1 MASVYKTVSKKN
13 ARALAKQQ
21 EEDEEDVMMEELLAD
36 ADDTSDSEEDED
48 EDAVETAKKQLA
60 AGQMPK
66 TRVLMLT
73 SRGITSRHRHLLSD
87 LTSLLP
93 HTHKESKLD
102 SKKKAT
108 GYNLLL
114 NSLADLHSCNVIF
127 FLEAK
132 KNGQD
137 LYLWLSRPPNGPTIK
152 FHVTNLHTM
161 AELNTG
167 FAGNCLKGGRGI
179 VVFDKSFDEQGPV
192 MAQPGNE
199 YRGLIREMLRNV
211 FCVPK
216 RGVKGMKP
224 FIDRVIGIY
233 GVDGKIWI
241 RVYEIRES
249 ENGGKKKADGEEEDS
264 KPGQKSKDG
273 PELSLVEIGPRFV
286 LTPIVILEG
295 SFGGPVIYENKEYVS
310 PNQVRRDIRV
320 TKAARYAKR
329 RDVQTERLSK
339 RSNLEMGRGERKPGA
354 LDTRTLFGVI
364 APDFISSAA
373 MAPSLLSS
381 HMWLQGASSRLS
393 NDLLN
398 KFPKVQPHHI
408 SNSPKG
414 GIGQLEIM
422 SFHYLATELLLHI
435 FQSCDTV
442 ADVTSLATTCRRFR
456 NVFNRSNKLQLMM
469 DVAEMEIGPIDDII
483 QIVTYNTSQPAH
495 LLRTAPLTT
504 PLLKQVVQIGR
515 VAQKWETIYPVKK
528 WKVDYENRRSLS
540 DEERFRLRRAI
551 FRLWLYHRA
560 FHTGDYDRYS
570 RHLRNI
576 VAERAQLLHNW
587 STAELAEIEDVRL
600 VIGDVVQNHICP
612 SNGTILRKFRKR
624 YPESNQQLTFNIH
637 LNYPMAQSGLTPYGF
652 LDPNPN
658 PTEQYSHPTHS
669 TKFTNSSAK
678 YRSRFRNDIFHEPG
692 SQGWGDEIPHYYIV
706 QDMMKLDPGQVL
718 WLREHCPLK
727 EQVETFVLSLG
738 DWFRDNGETFG
749 DTLEWVMNERGD
761 DIGELR
767 AAISEREL
775 GIAEQ

>member
-1 MASVYKTVSKKN
+1 MASVYKAVSKKT
-13 ARALAKQQ
+13 ARALTKQQ
-21 EEDEEDVMMEELLAD
+21 EQDEEDVVMEELLAD
-36 ADDTSDSEEDED
+36 ADDTSDSDEDED

-60 AGQMPK
+60 AGLMPK

-102 SKKKAT
+102 SRKKAA

-137 LYLWLSRPPNGPTIK
+137 LYLWLSRPPNGPTVK

-179 VVFDKSFDEQGPV
+179 VVFDKSFDEQGPI
-192 MAQPGNE
+192 MAKPGNE

-249 ENGGKKKADGEEEDS
+249 ENGGKKKGDGEEEET

-310 PNQVRRDIRV
+310 PNQVRRDIRIS
-320 TKAARYAKR
+320 KAARYAKR
-329 RDVQTERLSK
+329 RDVQTERISK
-339 RSNLEMGRGERKPGA
+339 RSNLEMGLGERKPGA
-354 LDTRTLFGVI
+354 LDTRTLFGL
-364 APDFISSAA
+364 ISFC
-373 MAPSLLSS
+373 MAPREGLRSKS
-381 HMWLQGASSRLS
+381 HIYPRRRQM
-393 NDLLN
+393 D
-398 KFPKVQPHHI
+398 PP
-408 SNSPKG
+408 
-414 GIGQLEIM
+414 ETM

-435 FQSCDTV
+435 FQSCDKIT
-442 ADVTSLATTCRRFR
+442 DVLNLVSACRRFR
-456 NVFNRSNKLQLMM
+456 DIFNRSNKLQIMM
-469 DVAEMEIGPIDDII
+469 DVAEMEFGPVDDII
-483 QIVTYNTSQPAH
+483 QIVTHNTSQPAH
-495 LLRTAPLTT
+495 LFRTAPLTA
-504 PLLKQVVQIGR
+504 PLIKQVVQIGR

-528 WKVDYENRRSLS
+528 WKLDFENRRSLS

-560 FHTGDYDRYS
+560 FHTRDYDRYS
-570 RHLRNI
+570 RHLRHT

-600 VIGDVVQNHICP
+600 VIGDIIQNHICP
-612 SNGTILRKFRKR
+612 SNGTIQRKFRKR
-624 YPESNQQLTFNIH
+624 YPESNHQLTFNIH
-637 LNYPMAQSGLTPYGF
+637 VNYPMAQSGLTPYGF
-652 LDPNPN
+652 IDTTPH
-658 PTEQYSHPTHS
+658 PTEQYFHTTHS
-669 TKFTNSSAK
+669 TNFTNSSAK

-692 SQGWGDEIPHYYIV
+692 SEGWGDEIPHYYVV

-761 DIGELR
+761 DIGEFR

-775 GIAEQ
+775 GIAE